1 MARVN
6 KMTPVSYLGHI
17 NYIEILVSSIE
28 TNGTIY
34 FLYNVRDTVNES
46 KWGQLLSLLGK
57 VQSFEQRLAIVESEI
72 DNHPIMIELHN
83 YKKHVNL
90 FKVN

>member
-34 FLYNVRDTVNES
+34 FLYNVRDTLNES
-46 KWGQLLSLLGK
+46 KWGQFMNLLGK